1 MKRASPKFSSRL
13 PPFARL
19 VRMEVARRGL
29 EMQAAAKEIGCSRV
43 SLYQV
48 LGGVVMAPTKRKIER
63 WLARS
68 RRKA

>member
-1 MKRASPKFSSRL
+1 
-13 PPFARL
+13 
-19 VRMEVARRGL
+19 MEVARRGL